1 MHKTD
6 VAIIGAGPVGLFAV
20 FQAGML
26 GMKSVVVDALD
37 FAGGQCAALYPQKPI
52 YDIPAYPKIDG
63 QDLVNKLMEQ
73 NSPFKPHYIFAD
85 SVQQIS
91 KTPQGWLL
99 VTQKGEQIEAKVIF
113 ISAGAGAFGPNKPPL
128 DNINEFE
135 NKSVFYLVS
144 DKNKFKDKTVL
155 IGGGGDSAI
164 DWAIDI
170 SSIAKKV
177 YIVHRR
183 DKFRAMQA
191 SIDKMQELVSASKI
205 ELVIPYQIS
214 GIEGSN
220 GQVTKA
226 ILTDLDNNEKALE
239 CDYMLL
245 FYGLKMELGHIASW
259 GLDIDKTHLKANQSS
274 MMTNLEGVYAIGDIA
289 TYEGKLKLILCGFSE
304 AATACHHAY
313 KYVFPDK
320 ALHFEYSTTKGI
332 T

>member
-1 MHKTD
+1 MRKTD

-26 GMKSVVVDALD
+26 GIKSIVIDALD
-37 FAGGQCAALYPQKPI
+37 FAGGQCSALYPQKPI
-52 YDIPAYPKIDG
+52 YDIPAYPKIEG
-63 QDLVNKLMEQ
+63 QALVDKLMEQ
-73 NSPFKPHYIFAD
+73 NSPFKPEYIFSD
-85 SVQQIS
+85 SVQQITKIS
-91 KTPQGWLL
+91 DGWSLI
-99 VTQKGEQIEAKVIF
+99 TQKGEQIEAKVIF

-128 DNINEFE
+128 DNIHEFE

-144 DKNKFKDKTVL
+144 DKKKFKDKTVL
-155 IGGGGDSAI
+155 IGGGGDSAV
-164 DWAIDI
+164 DWAIDL

-177 YIVHRR
+177 YVVHRR

-191 SIDKMQELVSASKI
+191 SIDKMQKLVDTGKI

-214 GIEGSN
+214 GIEGQN

-226 ILTDLDNNEKALE
+226 LLTDLDNNVKELE

-245 FYGLKMELGHIASW
+245 FYGLKMELGHIAFW
-259 GLDIDKTHLKANQSS
+259 GLDVDKTHLKVNQSS

-304 AATACHHAY
+304 AAMACHHAY
-313 KYVFPDK
+313 KYVFPNK
-320 ALHFEYSTTKGI
+320 ALHFEYSTTKGVS
-332 T
+332 